1 MSFPLAGIMFA
12 LDFPI
17 KPGISFPLMQ
27 RLGDMT
33 LEFGGRLYSAKDAC
47 MTERQYKTFYPQW
60 EAFTKY
66 KDPAI
71 TSGFWERVMGGET
84 R

>member
-1 MSFPLAGIMFA
+1 
-12 LDFPI
+12 
-17 KPGISFPLMQ
+17 MQ

-33 LEFGGRLYSAKDAC
+33 REFGGRLYSAKDAC
-47 MTERQYKTFYPQW
+47 MTSEQFKTFYPQW
-60 EAFTKY
+60 ENFSRY

-71 TSGFWERVMGGET
+71 TSSFWERVMGQEGD